1 MSPSLFFLMGR
12 DISFFV
18 CSKRTNERTPPF
30 ARSARARSIEHLRD
44 LKAFFGT
51 TFKIKDAA
59 ASASASASA
68 SSRLALT
75 DGAGE
80 DEAAAIGGKDS
91 EREGEEY
98 ILSCVGTGFTN
109 TAKRAG

>member
-1 MSPSLFFLMGR
+1 MSRSLFLSLFGGMK
-12 DISFFV
+12 SFAGKGGLTKA
-18 CSKRTNERTPPF
+18 CQS
-30 ARSARARSIEHLRD
+30 ARSIEHLRD

-51 TFKIKDAA
+51 TFKIKDAS
-59 ASASASASA
+59 SAPSA

-75 DGAGE
+75 DGADE
-80 DEAAAIGGKDS
+80 DELVGKGGKV
-91 EREGEEY
+91 EGEEEY

>member
-1 MSPSLFFLMGR
+1 MSPPFLSLHQDGR
-12 DISFFV
+12 GTLLLAGAD
-18 CSKRTNERTPPF
+18 RGTNEENATPC
-30 ARSARARSIEHLRD
+30 AARSIEHLRD

-51 TFKIKDAA
+51 TFKIKDA
-59 ASASASASA
+59 SAPSSGAA

-75 DGAGE
+75 DGADDD
-80 DEAAAIGGKDS
+80 DEAAAIGGKDV
-91 EREGEEY
+91 EGEEY